1 MTMREQLQAQLAY
14 LRLRGMAAVLDAELD
29 QAERE
34 AIPAATVVARLLAA
48 EIAAQREKSLAA
60 RLTRAKLPWNWT
72 LDTFP
77 YHQQPSVDRAQIR
90 ALASLDF
97 LQRKENLLLIGPTGT
112 GKSGLA
118 IGLLRQA
125 CLNGYRGRFY
135 KAQTLLDEL
144 YASLADRS
152 TTRLLRQL
160 ARYQPLLCD
169 ELGYLN
175 LKPEQTNAFFRLLD
189 ERYGRVST
197 ILTTNL
203 EPTDWYPL
211 FNNKPLVDALLDRLQ
226 HHCITLRINGPSLR
240 APAPPTPPPAAASTA
255 ARRRPTAAKPPAAPA
270 SPPRATTLPKTP

>member
-1 MTMREQLQAQLAY
+1 MREPLHAQLAY
-14 LRLRGMAAVLDAELD
+14 LRLRGMAAVLDAELAR
-29 QAERE
+29 AERE
-34 AIPAATVVARLLAA
+34 ALPPATVLTRLFAA

-60 RLTRAKLPWNWT
+60 RLTRAKLPWDWT

-77 YHQQPSVDRAQIR
+77 YDQQPSVDRAQIR

-97 LQRKENLLLIGPTGT
+97 LQRKENILLIGPTGS
-112 GKSGLA
+112 GKTGLA

-175 LKPEQTNAFFRLLD
+175 LTPEHTNAFFRLMD
-189 ERYGRVST
+189 ERYGRAST

-203 EPTDWYPL
+203 EPAAWYDL
-211 FNNKPLVDALLDRLQ
+211 FHNKPLVDAMLDRLQ
-226 HHCITLRINGPSLR
+226 HHCITIRLTGPSLR
-240 APAPPTPPPAAASTA
+240 RPAPAADPPTTTPAAKSPRKRPA
-255 ARRRPTAAKPPAAPA
+255 AR
-270 SPPRATTLPKTP
+270 

>member
-1 MTMREQLQAQLAY
+1 MREQLHAQLAH
-14 LRLRGMAAVLDAELD
+14 LRLPGMAAALADELD
-29 QAERE
+29 RAERE
-34 AIPAATVVARLLAA
+34 ALPPATVLTRLLAA

-60 RLTRAKLPWNWT
+60 RLTRAKLPWDWT

-77 YHQQPSVDRAQIR
+77 FDQQPGVDRAQIR
-90 ALASLDF
+90 ALAGLDF
-97 LQRKENLLLIGPTGT
+97 LQRKENILLIGPTGS
-112 GKSGLA
+112 GKTGLA

-135 KAQTLLDEL
+135 KAQALLDEL

-175 LKPEQTNAFFRLLD
+175 LTPEQTNAFFRLMD
-189 ERYGRVST
+189 DRYGRTST

-203 EPTDWYPL
+203 EPTAWYEL
-211 FNNKPLVDALLDRLQ
+211 FHNKPLVDAMLDRLQ
-226 HHCITLRINGPSLR
+226 HHCITIRLPGPSLR
-240 APAPPTPPPAAASTA
+240 RPAPSGEPTTTTPATQPARKRPAA
-255 ARRRPTAAKPPAAPA
+255 R
-270 SPPRATTLPKTP
+270 